1 MEQNVEKN
9 PKIDEFLQKFS
20 DLLKEFNVTPEIE
33 LTFPDYK
40 NLPTEV
46 QLALVVINKHNNQF
60 NLNFRENNNAN

>member
-20 DLLKEFNVTPEIE
+20 DLLKEYNVNPEVQ

-46 QLALVVINKHNNQF
+46 QLALVIINKHNNQF
-60 NLNFRENNNAN
+60 TLNFKEQDAN

>member
-1 MEQNVEKN
+1 MENISSNN

-20 DLLKEFNVTPEIE
+20 ELLKEYNVNPEVQ

-40 NLPTEV
+40 NLPTDV

-60 NLNFRENNNAN
+60 TLNFKEQDAN

>member
-20 DLLKEFNVTPEIE
+20 DLLKEYNVTPEVQ

-60 NLNFRENNNAN
+60 TLNFKEQDAN

>member
-9 PKIDEFLQKFS
+9 PKIDEFLQKFQE
-20 DLLKEFNVTPEIE
+20 LLKEFNVTPEIQ

-40 NLPTEV
+40 NLPIEI

-60 NLNFRENNNAN
+60 VLNFKEKDAN

>member
-1 MEQNVEKN
+1 MENISSNN

-20 DLLKEFNVTPEIE
+20 ELLKEYNVTPEVQ

-40 NLPTEV
+40 NLPTDV

-60 NLNFRENNNAN
+60 TLNFKEQDAN